1 MERNISWLAEHGG
14 GGSGTGG
21 GGGSDVT
28 EATCNI
34 TVNGLE
40 SGNQVLVD
48 QSGLQ
53 IVLNNISAKTPKL
66 WTVIVRIGVTQ
77 VLKTQASYISP
88 TIQVSFDKIQPNLI
102 NHTGNLYIGASYE
115 DETNGIYGQASWS
128 GNIVENVVNIT
139 TTNEAFTWETID
151 TAQFTYK
158 YSVGIIGKYTLGL
171 TILKEGTEILQKS
184 YQVTINSTTQ
194 QTKTISVK
202 ELLDI
207 TEETDAS
214 SMVGVYNIKA
224 VLYNNENSK
233 VSGSC

>member
-1 MERNISWLAEHGG
+1 MGNIKNKVNGKTSVIASGQATGISVTNPKLLLEDQSVTSVDEVLERHQEAVSRMERNISWLAEHGG

-77 VLKTQASYISP
+77 ILKTQASYISP
-88 TIQVSFDKIQPNLI
+88 TIQVGFDKIQPNLI
-102 NHTGNLYIGASYE
+102 NHTGNLYVGASY
-115 DETNGIYGQASWS
+115 
-128 GNIVENVVNIT
+128 
-139 TTNEAFTWETID
+139 
-151 TAQFTYK
+151 
-158 YSVGIIGKYTLGL
+158 
-171 TILKEGTEILQKS
+171 
-184 YQVTINSTTQ
+184 
-194 QTKTISVK
+194 
-202 ELLDI
+202 
-207 TEETDAS
+207 
-214 SMVGVYNIKA
+214 
-224 VLYNNENSK
+224 
-233 VSGSC
+233 